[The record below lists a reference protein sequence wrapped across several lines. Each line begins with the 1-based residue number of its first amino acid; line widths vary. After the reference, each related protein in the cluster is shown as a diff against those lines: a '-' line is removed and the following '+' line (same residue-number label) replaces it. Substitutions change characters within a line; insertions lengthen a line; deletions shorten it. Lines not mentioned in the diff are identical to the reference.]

1 MNLLKRIKNSLF
13 KIGYKGTYN
22 YICRDHKFEIG
33 QTYELPYRPAT
44 CYCGFHYCKNPKD
57 VLRYYPI
64 NPKFKLLEIKDI
76 GKTSRESDKCATNK
90 IKILREITDHSEL
103 EFLLKCKFKIEEN
116 YYCLW
121 HEDGFDEYEWN
132 EQDQIVYYNNQDN
145 KWYKKT
151 YDNKNRLIFMEY
163 QNYIEEYKYE
173 NHIKYFRC
181 VRGNKK
187 ISRDKLLRKISYKGW
202 KLHESRWL

>member
-1 MNLLKRIKNSLF
+1 MNLLKRIKNNLF
-13 KIGYKGTYN
+13 RVGYKATYN
-22 YICRDHKFEIG
+22 YMCRDHKFEIG
-33 QTYELPYRPAT
+33 QTYELPYRPVT
-44 CYCGFHYCKNPKD
+44 CHCGFHYCKNPKD

-76 GKTSRESDKCATNK
+76 GKTSCEGDKRATNK

-121 HEDGFDEYEWN
+121 HEDGFDEYKWN
-132 EQDQIVYYNNQDN
+132 EQDQIVYYNNQNN

-151 YDNKNRLIFMEY
+151 YDNNGRLIFMEKN
-163 QNYIEEYKYE
+163 NYIEEYKYE
-173 NHIKYFRC
+173 NHMKYFRF
-181 VRGNKK
+181 VSGNKK
-187 ISRDKLLRKISYKGW
+187 TSKDKLFRKISYKGW
-202 KLHESRWL
+202 KLYDQRWL